1 VLQRARDAEPLLLA
15 ERQHAVPMRL
25 LLDPGL
31 MDLKRKKRSLPERG
45 RNVGSLDILAAIR

>member
-1 VLQRARDAEPLLLA
+1 MRLLLD
-15 ERQHAVPMRL
+15 PGLMRL

-31 MDLKRKKRSLPERG
+31 MDLKRKKRSLPERD